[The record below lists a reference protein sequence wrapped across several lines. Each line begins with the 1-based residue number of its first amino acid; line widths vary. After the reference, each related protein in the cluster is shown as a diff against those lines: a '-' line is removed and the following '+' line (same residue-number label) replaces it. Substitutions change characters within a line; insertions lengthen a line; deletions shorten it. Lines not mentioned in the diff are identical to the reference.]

1 MKGNNHIRRSLAQ
14 YCLKEYRRLQKLGFS
29 KDESRSK
36 ALHNMKD
43 LELFYL
49 KRMG

>member
-29 KDESRSK
+29 KDVSRTK
-36 ALHNMKD
+36 AVKNMKD